1 MHKHRILVGRKQ
13 IPTTANNSRNPG
25 IFFRPTCG
33 RLTHR
38 PEAVLWHPAISP
50 SAHRHEAVPNAMQVI
65 WGQQR
70 SKEFSLERVKGATKN
85 PWISWIMGVKQ
96 CHKPPILLGMVFTY
110 KKSDDWGMVPLWHW
124 VLPTWLGNSKGES
137 RVNSIGAKDSPFICL
152 RSSIGKTIL
161 KTKNHRK
168 QKTKSQISNFYF
180 DKVFT
185 ILFRKLKPIDMFS
198 ELLFRGVEG
207 GY

>member
-85 PWISWIMGVKQ
+85 P
-96 CHKPPILLGMVFTY
+96 
-110 KKSDDWGMVPLWHW
+110 
-124 VLPTWLGNSKGES
+124 
-137 RVNSIGAKDSPFICL
+137 
-152 RSSIGKTIL
+152 
-161 KTKNHRK
+161 
-168 QKTKSQISNFYF
+168 
-180 DKVFT
+180 
-185 ILFRKLKPIDMFS
+185 
-198 ELLFRGVEG
+198 
-207 GY
+207 